1 MAWRGNHVRKP
12 RSTWPLSDFIN
23 PVQSWQAHV
32 STCKLWRSRVMP
44 DTESP
49 SVAMLETQITELLGR
64 RVYYPATEVAGL
76 IIGTSNE

>member
-1 MAWRGNHVRKP
+1 
-12 RSTWPLSDFIN
+12 
-23 PVQSWQAHV
+23 
-32 STCKLWRSRVMP
+32 MP